1 MTKKA
6 LLDRSIPNKIFKPK
20 FRRGDPSVSY
30 LKKPDNIDYSL
41 SVFSDTNIESP
52 NSFRYGDKKELV
64 STQQVRTD
72 YSNFV
77 NHTFFHSA
85 VANVNEAFDKIVNF
99 YPIHGTNKEIEKF
112 EDDLTG
118 FEKYVLDNFPKNKG
132 YLVFSGTQKG
142 ETSGNG
148 TQISVF
154 DSEGSTYSSISNNK
168 SAKAVLDPKTSPFTI
183 SFFCK
188 VPEQQNDNQI
198 IVQKKIKSCQQLYTC
213 IIFFC
218 LNK

>member
-6 LLDRSIPNKIFKPK
+6 LLDRNVPNKIFKPK

-30 LKKPDNIDYSL
+30 LKKPDNVDYTL
-41 SVFSDTNIESP
+41 SAFSDTNIESP
-52 NSFRYGDKKELV
+52 SSFRYGDKKELV

-99 YPIHGTNKEIEKF
+99 YPINGTNKEIEKF

-118 FEKYVLDNFPKNKG
+118 FEK
-132 YLVFSGTQKG
+132 
-142 ETSGNG
+142 
-148 TQISVF
+148 
-154 DSEGSTYSSISNNK
+154 
-168 SAKAVLDPKTSPFTI
+168 
-183 SFFCK
+183 
-188 VPEQQNDNQI
+188 
-198 IVQKKIKSCQQLYTC
+198 
-213 IIFFC
+213 
-218 LNK
+218 